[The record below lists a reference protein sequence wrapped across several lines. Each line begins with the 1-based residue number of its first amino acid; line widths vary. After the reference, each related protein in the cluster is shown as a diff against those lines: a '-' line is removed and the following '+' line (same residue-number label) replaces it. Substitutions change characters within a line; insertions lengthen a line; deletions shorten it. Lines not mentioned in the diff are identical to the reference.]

1 MYIYTHLKP
10 NEALGVYVI
19 ARGVHLSYPHAR
31 QITKHLYIHTF
42 TYEHTQTHKHTDA
55 HSLTQSHT
63 HTHTHTHNHTH
74 TQTHTD
80 TSASLSTRAKS
91 LSLPAQTK
99 VSKETYCRGKR
110 ALLCELLRTCRRHT
124 AGTGAPALPPPSPRR
139 PACATS
145 CTPRCVP
152 CQGAPPEGVPAQ
164 TCTRD
169 GAYLYTDIHTHT
181 HTHTHII

>member
-63 HTHTHTHNHTH
+63 HTHTHTHIHTH
-74 TQTHTD
+74 THTVTHTH
-80 TSASLSTRAKS
+80 SRA
-91 LSLPAQTK
+91 
-99 VSKETYCRGKR
+99 R
-110 ALLCELLRTCRRHT
+110 A
-124 AGTGAPALPPPSPRR
+124 
-139 PACATS
+139 
-145 CTPRCVP
+145 
-152 CQGAPPEGVPAQ
+152 
-164 TCTRD
+164 
-169 GAYLYTDIHTHT
+169 HTHT
-181 HTHTHII
+181 HTHTHRHRHLSELVDESKVLILACADQISVKRDLL